1 MEVRSLVRHKCHN
14 GNSQRFLLFLMDLGF
29 SLDRSG
35 RWRRRGWR
43 SFLMARTLTELP
55 AQEDEEGKE
64 EDERRR
70 DLAR

>member
-1 MEVRSLVRHKCHN
+1 
-14 GNSQRFLLFLMDLGF
+14 MDLGF